1 MSWFSRGKKGL
12 GGLFEGGDKRSF
24 PEGVWQKCD
33 SCKEILTTNELNEW
47 FGVCPKCGHHHRLM
61 SRRRID
67 LLLDEGTFEET
78 DAELVSDDP
87 LKFRDSKKYKD
98 RLAAAQKKTGLK
110 DSVVSGSGMMGG
122 RPVEIAAMDFG
133 FQGGSMGAV
142 AGEKITRTIERGVDS
157 GAPVIVVSCSG
168 GARMQEGIISLMQ
181 MAKTSSALGVL
192 AEKKVPFISLLADP
206 TSGGV
211 TASYAMLGDV
221 IIAEPKALICF
232 AGPRVIAQT
241 IKETLPAGFQ
251 RAEFLLARG
260 FVDMVVPRLE
270 LKETITK
277 ILDYLAPVDTA
288 SVTEKA
294 PDETEPPESTETE
307 PTETLDNEPA
317 PALDES
323 EGGGDEV

>member
-1 MSWFSRGKKGL
+1 MSWFARGKKGL

-24 PEGVWQKCD
+24 PEGVWRKCD

-67 LLLDEGTFEET
+67 LLIDEETFEET
-78 DAELVSDDP
+78 DADLVSDDP

-98 RLAAAQKKTGLK
+98 RITAAQKKTGLK
-110 DSVVSGSGMMGG
+110 DSVVSGTGVMGG

-142 AGEKITRTIERGVDS
+142 AGEKITRTIERGVDNRN
-157 GAPVIVVSCSG
+157 PVIVVSCSG

-251 RAEFLLARG
+251 RAEFLLERG
-260 FVDMVVPRLE
+260 FVDMVVPRLK
-270 LKETITK
+270 LKETIIK
-277 ILDYLAPVDTA
+277 VLDYLAP
-288 SVTEKA
+288 TEA
-294 PDETEPPESTETE
+294 EPVAEEVPVETESPEMEPPETS
-307 PTETLDNEPA
+307 NNA

>member
-1 MSWFSRGKKGL
+1 MSWFTRGKKGL
-12 GGLFEGGDKRSF
+12 GALFEGGDKRSF
-24 PEGVWQKCD
+24 PEGVWRKCD
-33 SCKEILTTNELNEW
+33 SCKEILTSIELNER

-78 DAELVSDDP
+78 DADLVSNDP

-98 RLAAAQKKTGLK
+98 RITAAQKKTGLK
-110 DSVVSGSGMMGG
+110 DSVVSGSGLTGG

-142 AGEKITRTIERGVDS
+142 AGEKITRTIERGGDNRN
-157 GAPVIVVSCSG
+157 PVIVVSCSG

-251 RAEFLLARG
+251 RAEFLLERG

-270 LKETITK
+270 LKETIIK
-277 ILDYLAPVDTA
+277 ILDYLAPVEGETA
-288 SVTEKA
+288 TEEVLTEA
-294 PDETEPPESTETE
+294 ESSESQETEPI
-307 PTETLDNEPA
+307 ETLDNEPA
-317 PALDES
+317 PASDES
-323 EGGGDEV
+323 EGNGDEV